1 MPTQPGPPAGA
12 QQIPEPPEPF
22 TLHLKGEDDSW
33 LGTAE
38 VRWFADGRHWS
49 WQLMNTTGQLI
60 QDGRDLQ
67 MAGDQSHEQAM
78 KVLLQFLTATADKPL
93 GIFYDATTVW
103 AVLNRKA
110 LAKALEEL

>member
-22 TLHLKGEDDSW
+22 TLHLKGQDDSW
-33 LGTAE
+33 LGTVE
-38 VRWFADGRHWS
+38 VRWFADGRYWS
-49 WQLMNTTGQLI
+49 WQLMNTTGQMI
-60 QDGRDLQ
+60 QDGPDLQ
-67 MAGDQSHEQAM
+67 MAGEQSHEQAT

-103 AVLNRKA
+103 AVLK
-110 LAKALEEL
+110 KP